1 MASSNEKEIRKWRD
15 QIDAL
20 DQELVKLLN
29 RRTEYAIEIGKI
41 KARDGIRIYDP
52 LREGEVVRNVQ
63 SATSGPLDR
72 EAVQR
77 LFERIIDETRRTE
90 REVAEASPKVDRD

>member
-1 MASSNEKEIRKWRD
+1 MASVEKEIQKWRD

-20 DQELVKLLN
+20 DRKLVELLN
-29 RRTEYAIEIGKI
+29 KRTEYAIEIGRI
-41 KARDGIRIYDP
+41 KARDGIQVYDP
-52 LREGEVVRNVQ
+52 AREEEVVSNVQ
-63 SATSGPLDR
+63 EATDGPLDR

-90 REVAEASPKVDRD
+90 REERKPGRGRRDRR